1 MSAPSDIFII
11 SSTSTIPMRVVQY
24 IYDKFL
30 QLMVIVAG
38 MTLVWLMVAVVLSV
52 LQRNLGLQSWAW
64 LFLSTEYGMFYLTL
78 LGAPWLVRKRGHVHI
93 ELLTASLPEAY
104 LPIFS
109 RLIAL
114 IAALICAVLAFKGY
128 ELVALNLERG
138 DMDVRAYF
146 FPTWMLSLAF
156 PLSFGLMT
164 LEFLRFVFGKE
175 LLHTGVAGV
184 QE

>member
-1 MSAPSDIFII
+1 
-11 SSTSTIPMRVVQY
+11 MRSIQL

-30 QLMVIVAG
+30 QAMVLVAG
-38 MTLVWLMVAVVLSV
+38 VTLVWLMTAIVLSV
-52 LQRNLGLQSWAW
+52 LQRNLGMQSWAW

-78 LGAPWLVRKRGHVHI
+78 LGAPWLVRQRGHVHI
-93 ELLTASLPEAY
+93 ELLTASLPAAY
-104 LPIFS
+104 LPMFS

-128 ELVALNLERG
+128 ELVTMNLERG

-156 PLSFGLMT
+156 PVSFGLMT
-164 LEFLRFVFGKE
+164 IEFLRFVFGQDV
-175 LLHTGVAGV
+175 LHTGVAGV